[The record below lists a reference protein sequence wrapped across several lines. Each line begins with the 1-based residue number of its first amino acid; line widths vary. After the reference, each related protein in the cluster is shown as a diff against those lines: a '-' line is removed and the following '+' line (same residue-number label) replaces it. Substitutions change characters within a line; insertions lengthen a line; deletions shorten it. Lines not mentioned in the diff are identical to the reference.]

1 MRCLTLGEELK
12 ARGAMVTFITHS
24 LPEHLREQILRSGH
38 TLVDLS
44 SSDSR
49 KNKNDS
55 LNDASQTHAALRD
68 RSCDVLIVDHYGIDF
83 NWEKNLKSTVRN
95 LVVIDDFADRRHDA
109 DMLIDPTYGETE
121 GRYRSLVPQRC
132 QIRCGSQYALL
143 RPQFRERRRQLSN
156 LVQSTPPKT
165 VHVFFGG
172 SDPANHT
179 AKICRMLLSELEAL
193 RIYAAA
199 GRGYAFE
206 ADLKR
211 LATDFPRRFFW
222 EIGVDDMAA
231 HMSACDVAL
240 GAPGGATWERACLG
254 LPSLYFAVSQNQVS
268 KLKYLETAG
277 FCLYGGEA
285 RSLEKMELLS
295 AIDRFLSDPS
305 RLVQMREVG
314 MKAVDGLGASRV
326 ADLFNLL
333 F

>member
-12 ARGAMVTFITHS
+12 ARGAKVTFISHS
-24 LPEHLREQILRSGH
+24 LPEHLREQILRSGY

-55 LNDASQTHAALRD
+55 LNDASRTHAALCEK
-68 RSCDVLIVDHYGIDF
+68 SCDVLIVDHYGIDF

-95 LVVIDDFADRRHDA
+95 LVVIDDFADRKHDA
-109 DMLIDPTYGETE
+109 DMLIDPTYGESE
-121 GRYRSLVPQRC
+121 GRYRNLVPQKC

-156 LVQSTPPKT
+156 QVQSTPPKT

-179 AKICRMLLSELEAL
+179 AKICRILLGEMEVLT
-193 RIYAAA
+193 IYAAV
-199 GRGYAFE
+199 GRGYLFE

-285 RSLEKMELLS
+285 RSLEKTELLS
-295 AIDRFLSDPS
+295 ATDKFLSDPS
-305 RLVQMREVG
+305 RLMQMREVG

-326 ADLFNLL
+326 ADLFNFL

>member
-12 ARGAMVTFITHS
+12 ARGAKVTFISHS
-24 LPEHLREQILRSGH
+24 LPEHLREQIFQSGH
-38 TLVDLS
+38 TLVDLRS
-44 SSDSR
+44 GNSK

-55 LNDASQTHAALRD
+55 LNDASQTHAALRAT
-68 RSCDVLIVDHYGIDF
+68 SCDVLIVDHYGIDF
-83 NWEKNLKSTVRN
+83 NWEKNLKSTVHN
-95 LVVIDDFADRRHDA
+95 LVVIDDFADRKHEA

-121 GRYRSLVPQRC
+121 DRYRNLVPQRC

-143 RPQFRERRRQLSN
+143 RPQFRERRHQLSN
-156 LVQSTPPKT
+156 RFQETSPKT

-179 AKICRMLLSELEAL
+179 AKICRMLLSELEVL
-193 RIYAAA
+193 TIYAAA

-211 LATDFPRRFFW
+211 LATDFPGRFFW
-222 EIGVDDMAA
+222 GIGVDDMAA

-268 KLKYLETAG
+268 KLKHLETAG

-285 RSLEKMELLS
+285 PSLKKKELLS
-295 AIDRFLSDPS
+295 AMDRFLSDTS

-314 MKAVDGLGASRV
+314 MNAVDGLGASRI